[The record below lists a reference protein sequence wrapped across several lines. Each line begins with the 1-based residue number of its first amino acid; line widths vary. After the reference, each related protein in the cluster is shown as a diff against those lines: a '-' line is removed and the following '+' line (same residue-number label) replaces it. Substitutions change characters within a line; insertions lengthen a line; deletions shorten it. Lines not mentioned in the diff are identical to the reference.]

1 MRVPDTRAAAA
12 CGGALC
18 AARCSRPLT
27 PARARAQAACIKEI
41 GVAKN
46 FDENWGYLR
55 ARPEECKPRAFETRL
70 VKYFSNGVAS
80 VREKRLALEG
90 EARGDTPPTPEE
102 DKIRVDPELQAKAV
116 AKSMFAT
123 SNYEYGSRGSLEL
136 FGVAQVRRFAQRA
149 GVAVGEAHGGA
160 CAWPATRTHG
170 AVASAAYSRCKTLAC
185 LLFRSSF
192 RSVSRARNVPFCV
205 RPCRISRAR
214 VSLVRLSVRL
224 CVVASARP
232 CFVASA
238 RVVNLAPAA
247 I

>member
-170 AVASAAYSRCKTLAC
+170 AVASAAYSRL
-185 LLFRSSF
+185 RP
-192 RSVSRARNVPFCV
+192 SRACFSVP
-205 RPCRISRAR
+205 
-214 VSLVRLSVRL
+214 LSVRSPAPAMSPF
-224 CVVASARP
+224 ASARAV
-232 CFVASA
+232 F
-238 RVVNLAPAA
+238 LAPGCLSCVCPFVFVLLRPPVRVLLRPPVW
-247 I
+247 